1 MMKQILVGLDG
12 SPLAETI
19 LPTVRKL
26 ARRSNAEIALLHVV
40 HIPKTFPAEAGVALD
55 EIVERERRDAASY
68 LRRVEKAIAADGI
81 AVRTAVVIGE
91 VAEEIVRFAAHDDID
106 LIALAT
112 HGRSGLRRW
121 LYGSVADAVLHMQTR
136 PLLLLRPS
144 LETPALDIDRVVV
157 ALDGSP
163 LAEQALVPACDLARS
178 LALPLELLHVVDPLQ
193 PTFAAG
199 AAGYGRIQRIL
210 EHGAETY
217 LAEVAARE
225 RGPGLTVETLRLN
238 GAPAEIIA
246 QHLQAHP
253 QSLLVIGTHGRGGW
267 RATIIGSV
275 ARRVVLLASAPILL
289 VHATPPAA

>member
-1 MMKQILVGLDG
+1 
-12 SPLAETI
+12 
-19 LPTVRKL
+19 
-26 ARRSNAEIALLHVV
+26 
-40 HIPKTFPAEAGVALD
+40 
-55 EIVERERRDAASY
+55 
-68 LRRVEKAIAADGI
+68 
-81 AVRTAVVIGE
+81 
-91 VAEEIVRFAAHDDID
+91 
-106 LIALAT
+106 
-112 HGRSGLRRW
+112 
-121 LYGSVADAVLHMQTR
+121 MQTR

-210 EHGAETY
+210 EQSAETY

-238 GAPAEIIA
+238 GAPAEVIA